1 MTRFKDLLIESD
13 EYLKELSRLLKTQFR
28 NDLPQLLF
36 RSTGRGIGGEP
47 FQVRMVEKHRS
58 SIGSN
63 LAQVVLD
70 KMAEER
76 YENVPKRSEA
86 KFASSPSKLGH
97 FGKYDLLVF
106 PEKNANIVSFII
118 DTLPHRNNLKNA
130 INFVVDFIYN
140 HEIFQSTG
148 RYEALYD
155 LYVAKHGSKNLKAF
169 IQKNWPK
176 VMEDLLNLKKDGQL
190 FDKVEE
196 KTSKDIQ
203 KKISKKIDRILN
215 PKYFRKMKMGF
226 HEDSAEVIFD
236 GKEYLYVDPE
246 FFKNNFKWNGAKWR
260 IKDEV

>member
-1 MTRFKDLLIESD
+1 MTRFKDLIFESE
-13 EYLKELSRLLKTQFR
+13 EYLREFSRLLKTQFR

-76 YENVPKRSEA
+76 YENMPKRSEA
-86 KFASSPSKLGH
+86 KFASSQEKLGY
-97 FGKYDLLVF
+97 FGKHDLLVF
-106 PEKNANIVSFII
+106 PDRKADITSFII
-118 DTLPHRNNLKNA
+118 DTLPYRNNLKNA
-130 INFVVDFIYN
+130 INSVVDFIYN
-140 HEIFQSTG
+140 HEIFQNTG

-155 LYVAKHGSKNLKAF
+155 FYVAKHGSKNLKTF
-169 IQKNWPK
+169 VQNSWSEVENDLKNLEK
-176 VMEDLLNLKKDGQL
+176 DKQLL
-190 FDKVEE
+190 DKVDE
-196 KTSKDIQ
+196 KTSEDIRD
-203 KKISKKIDRILN
+203 KIDRILN

-246 FFKNNFKWNGAKWR
+246 FFKNNFEWNGAKWG